1 MNRFSKKKSKKDNPK
16 LWKKIVKK
24 IKSSSKGAKKGQWSA
39 RKAQLAVKEYKKKG
53 GGYKGKKSKN
63 NSLVKWTKN
72 NWSTKSGKPSVMGPN
87 ATGERYLPEKAIKKL
102 SNKEYKKITKLKRR
116 SLKKGKQYSKMPDN
130 ISKKISKYR
139 KSSFGNSKK
148 YKFKKIVKSDNK
160 NKKYEAIF
168 KNRKSNRTKTITFG
182 SKGASDYTKHKDKER
197 KQRYIDRHKKRE
209 DWNDL
214 MTAGALSKHIL
225 WNKPSFK
232 KSKKDYKKML
242 KKQGYLN

>member
-39 RKAQLAVKEYKKKG
+39 
-53 GGYKGKKSKN
+53 
-63 NSLVKWTKN
+63 
-72 NWSTKSGKPSVMGPN
+72 
-87 ATGERYLPEKAIKKL
+87 
-102 SNKEYKKITKLKRR
+102 
-116 SLKKGKQYSKMPDN
+116 
-130 ISKKISKYR
+130 
-139 KSSFGNSKK
+139 
-148 YKFKKIVKSDNK
+148 
-160 NKKYEAIF
+160 
-168 KNRKSNRTKTITFG
+168 RKSNRTKTITFG